1 MKPYAILSDIHLH
14 KWSAFSTT
22 TPEGINSRLDTLLR
36 EVVRAATALRDAG
49 GDTMVIAG
57 DLFHVRGNISPS
69 VLNPTLDTFRALTNG
84 GINVHILPGNHD
96 LEGMNSERVGNA
108 VTALEGVGCVVHHR
122 LSTIDIDGRHVSLMP
137 WVNRIDNL
145 KCELEELGAD
155 YAHAGKT
162 LDNSDLI
169 LHAPLNGVIMGI
181 PDHGLD
187 PQYLAGLGFNRV
199 FCGHY
204 HNHKSFPDGIYSIG
218 ALAHHNWGDVGS
230 QAGFLI
236 VHEHQVD
243 FHPSALPQFVDIEQA
258 VDVGTAAKL
267 ARGNYVRLRVEISK
281 VSEIAKMRE
290 FIMGMDAKGCVIV
303 SVKKPEV
310 ARPSGSVATGAGS
323 IESSVTSYV
332 NAASFDNKDDVIVR
346 ALRVLAEVESV

>member
-1 MKPYAILSDIHLH
+1 
-14 KWSAFSTT
+14 
-22 TPEGINSRLDTLLR
+22 
-36 EVVRAATALRDAG
+36 VVR
-49 GDTMVIAG
+49 
-57 DLFHVRGNISPS
+57 
-69 VLNPTLDTFRALTNG
+69 
-84 GINVHILPGNHD
+84 
-96 LEGMNSERVGNA
+96 
-108 VTALEGVGCVVHHR
+108 VV
-122 LSTIDIDGRHVSLMP
+122 P
-137 WVNRIDNL
+137 WVDRVDNL
-145 KCELEELGAD
+145 KGGLEEFCQDFAAASEPWSD
-155 YAHAGKT
+155 I
-162 LDNSDLI
+162 DLI

-204 HNHKSFPDGIYSIG
+204 HNHKSFPSEVYSIG

-310 ARPSGSVATGAGS
+310 ARPSGSVATGASS

-332 NAASFDNKDDVIVR
+332 NAASFDNKDAVIVR